1 MIATSNRPPTDLYKD
16 GLNRHVYLP
25 AFEKLLNKYCK
36 IVNLTDKDKD
46 RDAPVIDYRLGGKT
60 IPCLYLVSTSTF
72 TPILSSSTIPP
83 ASSAQ
88 PLQKIWDALASS
100 RGGLVGRGAGKEGLI
115 EVGFGRSIVANV
127 TVEAG
132 TRGGSAAWFS
142 AHVLFDD
149 ANGAVCVCMRVCVCV
164 FGCVCVS
171 VSHTRSLS
179 FARARALSLP
189 LSVCVFVYVCVCV
202 CVCDAHRR

>member
-1 MIATSNRPPTDLYKD
+1 VIATSNRPPTDLYKD

-60 IPCLYLVSTSTF
+60 IPCLYLVSSSTF
-72 TPILSSSTIPP
+72 TPILSSSTTIPP

-88 PLQKIWDALASS
+88 PLQQIWDAIASS
-100 RGGLVGRGAGKEGLI
+100 RGALVGRGGSKEVLI

-127 TVEAG
+127 TWEAG
-132 TRGGSAAWFS
+132 TRGGGSAAWFS

-164 FGCVCVS
+164 CGCVCVS
-171 VSHTRSLS
+171 LSLS
-179 FARARALSLP
+179 LSL
-189 LSVCVFVYVCVCV
+189 
-202 CVCDAHRR
+202 